1 MSTVG
6 MLLRRFP
13 EKGVVQVPPT
23 ANITEAVGTMKKLN
37 ISSLLIIDDE
47 DRFVGILSERDISWK
62 IVLEGKDPQKTK
74 VGEIMTPRE
83 RIITVTPNTTF
94 KECLDMMRD
103 QNVRHLPVLEKGE
116 LVGIISIKD
125 IALSYDLLVADLERY
140 ITSGR

>member
-13 EKGVVQVPPT
+13 EKGIVQVPPT
-23 ANITEAVGTMKKLN
+23 ANVLEAVETMKQLN

-47 DRFVGILSERDISWK
+47 DAFVGILSERDIAWK
-62 IVLEGKDPQKTK
+62 VVLQKKNPSQTK
-74 VGEIMTPRE
+74 VGEVMTPRE
-83 RIITVTPNTTF
+83 KIVTVTPMTTF
-94 KECLDMMRD
+94 KECLDVMRD
-103 QNVRHLPVLEKGE
+103 KNVRHLPVLENGN

-140 ITSGR
+140 ITGNR